1 MKPLMNRSRVFCPA
15 CAALAAWLS
24 AGIPAG
30 RAATDSHGLEVGA
43 QAPGFNLRD
52 QVGQEHSLSE
62 FLQKGKVVA
71 LVFYRS
77 ADW

>member
-1 MKPLMNRSRVFCPA
+1 MKPLMNSSRVFCLA
-15 CAALAAWLS
+15 WAALAAWLS
-24 AGIPAG
+24 AGGAAG

-43 QAPGFNLRD
+43 KAPGFKLRD
-52 QVGQEHSLSE
+52 QAGQEHSLSE
-62 FLQKGKVVA
+62 FVQKGKVVA